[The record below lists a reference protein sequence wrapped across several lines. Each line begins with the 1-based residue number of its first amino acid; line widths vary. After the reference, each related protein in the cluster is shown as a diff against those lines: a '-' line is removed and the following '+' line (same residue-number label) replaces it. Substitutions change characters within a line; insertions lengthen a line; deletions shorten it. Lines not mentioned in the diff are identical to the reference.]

1 MTAIKNKQRKIRNQT
16 LLIGLSMVTIVGFTN
31 CGQPGAIDLRSVD
44 APSNGLQAVDPAVPG
59 APAVPKKPVLK
70 SMGIDITSATNK
82 KIDVLVVIDNSGSMA
97 TEQANMAQRFNT
109 FIDELNGLDWQVGI
123 ITTDISQDTELRDGR
138 LIPFRGAYTGRVIT
152 SQMDIATAKASFS
165 QTIQRTDTGASG
177 DEQGIAASYRAI
189 ERSQV
194 AGSDNSSLIRPDA
207 ALAIVIVTDANETP
221 KGGISTV
228 RNDPAK
234 LVSLIKGIS
243 PQKAISINSIVVKS
257 NDRACLGINGNES
270 YGTVYESASRAT
282 GGIIGSVCEADYA
295 SQLTLI
301 GQTSAGLVN
310 SITLACQPVD
320 ANGDGTID
328 LEIRDPNMNI
338 VSGYT
343 LQGLQVKLSSP
354 LSIGRTTVKY
364 YCLE

>member
-1 MTAIKNKQRKIRNQT
+1 MTAIKNKQRKIRSQA
-16 LLIGLSMVTIVGFTN
+16 LLLGLSLVTIVSFTN
-31 CGQPGAIDLRSVD
+31 CGQPGAIALKS
-44 APSNGLQAVDPAVPG
+44 AELPSNGLQGVDPALPG
-59 APAVPKKPVLK
+59 TPGVPKTPVLK
-70 SMGIDITSATNK
+70 SMGIDVTSSTNK

-123 ITTDISQDTELRDGR
+123 VTTDVSQDTELRDGR
-138 LIPFRGAYTGRVIT
+138 LIPFRGGYTGRVIT
-152 SQMDIATAKASFS
+152 SQLDLATAKASFS
-165 QTIQRTDTGASG
+165 QTIQRTDSGASS

-189 ERSQV
+189 ERSQM
-194 AGSDNSSLIRPDA
+194 AGSDNSTLIRPDA
-207 ALAIVIVTDANETP
+207 ALAIVIVTDANESP
-221 KGGISTV
+221 KGGISTI
-228 RNDPAK
+228 RNEPSK
-234 LVSLIKGIS
+234 LISLIKGIT

-257 NDRACLGINGNES
+257 NDRACLGINGNEA
-270 YGTVYESASRAT
+270 YGTVYESASSST

-295 SQLTLI
+295 SQLKLI

-328 LEIRDPNMNI
+328 LEIRDPNGNV

-343 LQGLQVKLSSP
+343 LQGLQMKLAAP
-354 LSIGRTTVKY
+354 LNIGRTNVKY